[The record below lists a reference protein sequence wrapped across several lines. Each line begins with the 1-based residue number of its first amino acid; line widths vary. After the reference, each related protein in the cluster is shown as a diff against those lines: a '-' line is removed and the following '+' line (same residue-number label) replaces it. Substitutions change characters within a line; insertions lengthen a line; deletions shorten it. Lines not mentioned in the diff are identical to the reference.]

1 LIDFKLKISGS
12 RLKSFLRQPDPEIA
26 GILLFGPEQGLVR
39 EWAEQIAKSVVEDLS
54 DPFRVV
60 ELSGADLKADPPQLV
75 DEAAQLSMIGGRR
88 VIRIVNAGDAV
99 SGIFK
104 SFFESGNNDALV
116 IAEAGSLPP
125 RSSLRKLFEG
135 AKNGAAIGCYEDDAR
150 ALRSVIKETLGQFG
164 LTVSAD
170 AMSFLLGNLGANR
183 LVTRNELAK
192 LALYV
197 GDGGPEGKP
206 VVSLK
211 DAMVCIAD
219 SAAMSLDLVVY
230 AAAGGDSQTL
240 DRVLNKAFNDGTS
253 PIGILRAVQRHL
265 QNLHFAIG
273 KVDSGLP
280 ADKALAS
287 IRPPVIFKFKSQ
299 FQSQM
304 RQWRQDRL
312 ATALDLITETE
323 MDCKSTGFPAAAGCH
338 RALMRVAQA
347 ARTRR

>member
-1 LIDFKLKISGS
+1 MKISGS
-12 RLKSFLRQPDPEIA
+12 RLTSFFRQPEPGIA
-26 GILLFGPEQGLVR
+26 GVLLFGPEQGLVR
-39 EWAEQIAKSVVEDLS
+39 ERAEIISKTVVENLS

-60 ELSGADLKADPPQLV
+60 ELSGAALKTDPPLLAA
-75 DEAAQLSMIGGRR
+75 EAAQLSMTGGRR
-88 VIRIVNAGDAV
+88 VIRVVDASDGI
-99 SGIFK
+99 SGIFETFLDGA
-104 SFFESGNNDALV
+104 SNQALV
-116 IAEAGSLPP
+116 VAEAGNLPP
-125 RSSLRKLFEG
+125 RSSLRKLFE
-135 AKNGAAIGCYEDDAR
+135 ASKNGAAIGCYEDDDR
-150 ALRSVIKETLGQFG
+150 ALRSVIAETLGRFR
-164 LTVSAD
+164 LTASAD
-170 AMSFLLGNLGANR
+170 AMSYLLGNLGANR
-183 LVTRNELAK
+183 LVTRNELEK

-197 GDGGPEGKP
+197 GGGGPGDKT

-211 DAMVCIAD
+211 DAMACIGD

-230 AAAGGDSQTL
+230 AAANGDSQAL
-240 DRVLNKAFNDGTS
+240 DKVLDKAFGDGTS
-253 PIGILRAVQRHL
+253 PIGILRGVQRHL

-312 ATALDLITETE
+312 VEALELITETE

-347 ARTRR
+347 ARARR